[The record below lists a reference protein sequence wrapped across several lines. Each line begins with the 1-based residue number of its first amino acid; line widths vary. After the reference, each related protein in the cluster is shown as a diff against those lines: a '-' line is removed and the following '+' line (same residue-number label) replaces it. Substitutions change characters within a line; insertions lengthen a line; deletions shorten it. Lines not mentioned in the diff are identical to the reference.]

1 MLPTG
6 GSVPSKAS
14 WTSGHAAIQLWVLQS
29 EACSVR
35 GPTPSR
41 ACPHLVAHRRG
52 SVPSKASRTSG
63 HAAIQLW
70 VLQSEACSVRGLT
83 PSRACPHLVAHRPA
97 PFLSLAVL
105 CLTTL
110 SCVQE
115 DLGEKAVSTSQLS
128 KLGASTFLFCTSHR
142 NGGKYTSEK
151 KKKKTTTTRD
161 DQGESG
167 N

>member
-6 GSVPSKAS
+6 GS
-14 WTSGHAAIQLWVLQS
+14 L
-29 EACSVR
+29 
-35 GPTPSR
+35 
-41 ACPHLVAHRRG
+41 
-52 SVPSKASRTSG
+52 PSKASRTSG

-83 PSRACPHLVAHRPA
+83 PSRACPHLMAHRRGSVPSKASRTLGHAAIQLWVLQSEACSVRGPTPSRACPHLVAHRRA

-128 KLGASTFLFCTSHR
+128 KFGASTFLFCTGHR
-142 NGGKYTSEK
+142 NGGKYTYEK
-151 KKKKTTTTRD
+151 NNNNNNN
-161 DQGESG
+161 S
-167 N
+167 